1 MNRLSLSTN
10 PLLLGA
16 DHVDRMVER
25 LVKQSGDTYPPFNIE
40 QIGEAGF
47 RIALAVAGFAP
58 EDLSVQVEANQ
69 LVVRGRQAEQPDRV
83 YLHRGLAARQFR
95 RTFVLTDGLEVV
107 SAALDKGILAI
118 DLRRP
123 TTSGEVRTIA
133 IQTTNDA
140 PASGKAAAHRP
151 GGQT

>member
-10 PLLLGA
+10 PLLLGF

-25 LVKQSGDTYPPFNIE
+25 IVKQSGDSYPPFNIE
-40 QIGEAGF
+40 QIGETGF

-58 EDLSVQVEANQ
+58 EDLSVQVETNQ
-69 LVVRGRQAEQPDRV
+69 LVIRGRQTEQPDRV

-95 RTFVLTDGLEVV
+95 RVFVLADGLEVV
-107 SAALDKGILAI
+107 SAALEKGILTI
-118 DLRRP
+118 DLQRP
-123 TTSGEVRTIA
+123 TTTNEVRTIA

-140 PASGKAAAHRP
+140 SASGKAGAR
-151 GGQT
+151 